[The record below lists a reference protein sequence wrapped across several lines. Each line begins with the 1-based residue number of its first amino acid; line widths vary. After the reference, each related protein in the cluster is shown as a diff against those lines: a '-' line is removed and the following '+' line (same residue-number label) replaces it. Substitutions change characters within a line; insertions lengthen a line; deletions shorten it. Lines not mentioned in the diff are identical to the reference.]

1 MKIVP
6 FAIFG
11 AAIVFCVLGL
21 SGHKEAWAAAAL
33 CFFAAIMVIVGRR
46 RDTRD

>member
-1 MKIVP
+1 MKLAC
-6 FAIFG
+6 FALFG

-33 CFFAAIMVIVGRR
+33 CFFAAVMVIVGHRGNTK
-46 RDTRD
+46 D